1 MAKVIDQKPEE
12 EKAEERPGEPI
23 GKLKPDP
30 RLESY
35 LERGLKPG
43 QKRPSK

>member
-1 MAKVIDQKPEE
+1 MADAIDQEP
-12 EKAEERPGEPI
+12 EERPQAPV

-35 LERGLKPG
+35 LEKGLKPG
-43 QKRPSK
+43 Q